1 MSRPPMRP
9 AVDGNNGRPISWPS
23 HPTRTRSARHGFGPP
38 LGPAGR
44 EVAVIATRAAPL
56 HRPTASI
63 RAATRR
69 TAMPSAGEAEGPV
82 PLHPPTASVRAATVS
97 MDELPLVGSDPCR
110 DRPLCAFGVICRP
123 VSYTHLRA
131 HETDSYLVCR
141 LL

>member
-1 MSRPPMRP
+1 M
-9 AVDGNNGRPISWPS
+9 N
-23 HPTRTRSARHGFGPP
+23 
-38 LGPAGR
+38 R
-44 EVAVIATRAAPL
+44 EVHVRICEGRGVIFPPHTRRPL
-56 HRPTASI
+56 P
-63 RAATRR
+63 ATRR
-69 TAMPSAGEAEGPV
+69 SGGRRPHHDREPARARHLPV
-82 PLHPPTASVRAATVS
+82 IVVRPLPATVS